1 VFFPLSDSEADI
13 IARAGHDPAA
23 FGELYR
29 RHVDRVYAYI
39 YHRIGSVPDAEDLT
53 ARTFQRALVGMST
66 YVDHGAP
73 FSAWLYRIAHNLV
86 ANWHR
91 DEARRV
97 TVPLD
102 GLAAVAGE
110 EPDAV
115 RDEASRAVA
124 VALRSLDA
132 DRQALLVMKVQGL
145 SNAEI
150 AAALGRT
157 ESAVKS
163 LYHRTLRELRDSL
176 AGLAATSGALPEDG
190 RQER

>member
-1 VFFPLSDSEADI
+1 MTYSEADL
-13 IARAGHDPAA
+13 IARARHDPAA

-29 RHVDRVYAYI
+29 HHVDRVYAYI
-39 YHRIGSVPDAEDLT
+39 YHRVGSVADAEDLT
-53 ARTFQRALVGMST
+53 ARTFQRALLGMGT

-102 GLAAVAGE
+102 GLTTAGGDE
-110 EPDAV
+110 SDPT
-115 RDEASRAVA
+115 RGEASQVMAA
-124 VALRSLDA
+124 ALRNLDA

-150 AAALGRT
+150 AMTLGRT
-157 ESAVKS
+157 ESAIKS
-163 LYHRTLRELRDSL
+163 LYHRTLRELRDQIE
-176 AGLAATSGALPEDG
+176 ALGTARDDG
-190 RQER
+190 REPR